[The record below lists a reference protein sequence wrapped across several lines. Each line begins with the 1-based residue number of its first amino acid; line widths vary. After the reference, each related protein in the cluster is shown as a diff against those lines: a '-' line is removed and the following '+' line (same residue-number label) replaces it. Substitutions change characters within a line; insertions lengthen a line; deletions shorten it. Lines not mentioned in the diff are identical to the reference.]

1 MQASQHDDEFPNGH
15 DCSNTSTSTCPEP
28 PFKVSKVAK
37 KIHQKDLSRFS
48 NLIPTK
54 KQKKDQKKDSI
65 TIAALEEI
73 EKGLL
78 QDTKYDDHEHD
89 SNCFNGFDEP

>member
-1 MQASQHDDEFPNGH
+1 MMIFPTVMTASIPQRVLAQNLH
-15 DCSNTSTSTCPEP
+15 
-28 PFKVSKVAK
+28 SKFLKLPKRYFK
-37 KIHQKDLSRFS
+37 KIGPDSQTSFQKHLKQSR
-48 NLIPTK
+48 T
-54 KQKKDQKKDSI
+54 KDSI